1 MSRTLFIFIIL
12 SICLISI
19 SASAQSSKLFWID
32 QSSHKIFSANLNGTA
47 IKDVMTDVDAAEGLA
62 IDTSVIPMKIYYS
75 EAGRER
81 IVRMN
86 FDGTDQEEI
95 ITGITGLEEIDLD
108 LVNRK
113 IYWFTDI
120 YSLDMVMRADMDGL
134 NSNIDTIYSS
144 SYAMHGFN
152 GIAVDPISQ
161 CVFWS
166 QTVYGSV
173 DRINR
178 INYDKTNRKTLGNY
192 LSPRDID
199 VVGDSLYWIWAGYD
213 HLMKSDLNGENV
225 DTVLAEIYG
234 HFFVV
239 ERQLRKIF
247 WTEPNKI
254 CCSNLDGTEVMVLIP
269 DLGYFL
275 RSIAVYYNP
284 NATALTEIN
293 KFPSDFQLKQN
304 YPNPFN
310 PMTTIEFSIPNSGFV
325 SLKIYNVLGQHVVT
339 LINQNLKPGTYTQTW
354 NAAGFAS
361 GVYFYKLESG
371 NITKTRKLFLL
382 Q

>member
-1 MSRTLFIFIIL
+1 
-12 SICLISI
+12 
-19 SASAQSSKLFWID
+19 
-32 QSSHKIFSANLNGTA
+32 
-47 IKDVMTDVDAAEGLA
+47 
-62 IDTSVIPMKIYYS
+62 
-75 EAGRER
+75 
-81 IVRMN
+81 
-86 FDGTDQEEI
+86 
-95 ITGITGLEEIDLD
+95 
-108 LVNRK
+108 
-113 IYWFTDI
+113 
-120 YSLDMVMRADMDGL
+120 
-134 NSNIDTIYSS
+134 
-144 SYAMHGFN
+144 
-152 GIAVDPISQ
+152 
-161 CVFWS
+161 
-166 QTVYGSV
+166 
-173 DRINR
+173 
-178 INYDKTNRKTLGNY
+178 
-192 LSPRDID
+192 
-199 VVGDSLYWIWAGYD
+199 
-213 HLMKSDLNGENV
+213 MKSDLNGENV